1 MAEIIKRK
9 TKAEKITIDV
19 DWNTNVQI
27 AINNWGHLT
36 IRIWKNTDEEKN
48 VRNNEIQKATKYA
61 IEVPFSY
68 NIRLNA
74 LFKHVKNVS

>member
-36 IRIWKNTDEEKN
+36 IRIWKNTDEEKEVKEDILIVFN
-48 VRNNEIQKATKYA
+48 KKLTSDI
-61 IEVPFSY
+61 IEFIG
-68 NIRLNA
+68 NIL
-74 LFKHVKNVS
+74 KGKPIVWV

>member
-36 IRIWKNTDEEKN
+36 IRIWKITDEEKEVKEDILIVFN
-48 VRNNEIQKATKYA
+48 KKLTSDI
-61 IEVPFSY
+61 IEFIG
-68 NIRLNA
+68 NIL
-74 LFKHVKNVS
+74 KGKPVVWV